1 MYLTEQALPKTTL
14 SLEHF
19 HVKEHS
25 SVINIQEHQHSTF
38 NIQDQGIVDVC
49 TIAITRHIV
58 VAILLSCYFWLYHKR
73 RRSILRIISSELV
86 VIFSLVSIT
95 DTL

>member
-38 NIQDQGIVDVC
+38 NIQHSRPRNRRCLYDRDNSPYRS
-49 TIAITRHIV
+49 RHITFV
-58 VAILLSCYFWLYHKR
+58 LFLALSTSADDPF
-73 RRSILRIISSELV
+73 SE
-86 VIFSLVSIT
+86 
-95 DTL
+95 